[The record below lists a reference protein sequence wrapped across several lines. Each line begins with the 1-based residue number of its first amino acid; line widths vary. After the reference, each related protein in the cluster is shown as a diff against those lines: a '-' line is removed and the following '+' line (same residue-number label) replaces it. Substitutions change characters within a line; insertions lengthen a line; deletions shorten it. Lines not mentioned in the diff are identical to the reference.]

1 MLTLQQKIEKET
13 GVKVQDQDILLAS
26 GVSPD
31 PNLGAHQCWTAPVG
45 LKIDFILGSCSM
57 NGFWNVFKI

>member
-1 MLTLQQKIEKET
+1 MLILQQKIEKET

-45 LKIDFILGSCSM
+45 F
-57 NGFWNVFKI
+57 